1 MQNLTRKV
9 IQRLEELGH
18 DMDDVSESAV
28 SSEPEDSEHEVDVD
42 WEIPRKVLH
51 SSIGLFFLFC
61 CSPPYIASLGF
72 FTLYL
77 YVSESP
83 VHCVVR
89 VLWSSLCVIYP
100 ADLLRFRYPSFA
112 KLYEKILGFLMRDS
126 EKVMILFRSPCLWH
140 LTMDRIQ
147 RTVWYGTSLES
158 TSLFNSI
165 LSTWPRFL
173 FSCTPFHPYLL
184 SLHSDWYSSNSLSWA
199 DTAASTIGRLY
210 GPSSPRLPSNLY
222 IPHRKFPLV
231 KIPLSPRKS
240 IAGFLVA
247 TLTGMIA
254 TVGFWGWIAP
264 VRFSGRELSWD
275 FVRGVA
281 MSGVREGAGIKGLSG
296 WTGLSVIGVVAGLVS
311 GVTEAMGT
319 CCGSLSLYFGWWPF
333 EDLGS
338 LDDNLTLPI
347 ISGGCILGF
356 LKFVGWVSSS
366 WSRTF

>member
-1 MQNLTRKV
+1 MSVPSDMQNLTRKV

-51 SSIGLFFLFC
+51 SSI
-61 CSPPYIASLGF
+61 GF

-126 EKVMILFRSPCLWH
+126 EKNSTNGVIWYILGVNVALQFYPLDVAT
-140 LTMDRIQ
+140 L
-147 RTVWYGTSLES
+147 
-158 TSLFNSI
+158 SI
-165 LSTWPRFL
+165 LI
-173 FSCTPFHPYLL
+173 
-184 SLHSDWYSSNSLSWA
+184 LSWA

-210 GPSSPRLPSNLY
+210 GSSSPRLPSNLY

-240 IAGFLVA
+240 IAGFLAA

-311 GVTEAMGT
+311 GVTEAM
-319 CCGSLSLYFGWWPF
+319 
-333 EDLGS
+333 DLGS